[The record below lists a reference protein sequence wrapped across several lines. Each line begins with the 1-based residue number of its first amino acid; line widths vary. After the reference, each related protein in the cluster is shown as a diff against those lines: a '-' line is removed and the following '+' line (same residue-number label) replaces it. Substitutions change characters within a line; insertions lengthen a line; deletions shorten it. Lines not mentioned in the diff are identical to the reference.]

1 MFERREKKRKK
12 KKKKKTAHHKRK
24 YNSITWWQINRDGNF
39 TVSKS
44 MLLFSSGA

>member
-12 KKKKKTAHHKRK
+12 KKKKKTGLQLR
-24 YNSITWWQINRDGNF
+24 NEMSITWWQINRDGNF